1 MKGGEMNIAGITTRE
16 GLNDVAGDTGFNPCR
31 VVLILSFLYPQL
43 HWGLFILDPF
53 RVIMGECSVKCGTPL
68 INN

>member
-1 MKGGEMNIAGITTRE
+1 MKCGEMKTAWITTLE

-53 RVIMGECSVKCGTPL
+53 RVIMG
-68 INN
+68 

>member
-1 MKGGEMNIAGITTRE
+1 MKCGEMKTAWITTLE

-53 RVIMGECSVKCGTPL
+53 RVVMG
-68 INN
+68 